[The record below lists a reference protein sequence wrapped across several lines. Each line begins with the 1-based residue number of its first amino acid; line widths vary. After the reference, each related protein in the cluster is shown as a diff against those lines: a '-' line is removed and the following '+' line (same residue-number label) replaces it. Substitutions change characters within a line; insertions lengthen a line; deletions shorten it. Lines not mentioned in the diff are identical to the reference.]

1 MTYIYDLILNW
12 CRDRKYEFFEWKE
25 NDEIEYIK
33 KIPVFKVRNFNDLF
47 NNDIRVGKDF
57 LDKVFNKTEVYG
69 NKKIEKVEYACVFC
83 DDELSKA
90 FAIEFNDEGENL
102 FKSIVYLYD
111 LEDVFILGKRLDLL
125 DLDFVVVDKREE
137 KDMTKDGSV
146 ECAVLSEDKSL
157 FSLITPYE
165 YMRIS
170 LDENCKYLTSN
181 SCANYNFLSGTQSSQ
196 WTLTGNAS
204 AEETSK
210 VYSKRWSKNKR
221 NLLY

>member
-1 MTYIYDLILNW
+1 MVYVYDLILNW

-33 KIPVFKVRNFNDLF
+33 KIPVFKVRSFNDLF

-137 KDMTKDGSV
+137 KD
-146 ECAVLSEDKSL
+146 
-157 FSLITPYE
+157 I
-165 YMRIS
+165 
-170 LDENCKYLTSN
+170 YLTREEVKKKKLLVSEINDSYNRNDIDKLKYFYYEIFGKEIDDINVIYNNLIN
-181 SCANYNFLSGTQSSQ
+181 SLNNEFNYKHNVIYEVVNIPNF
-196 WTLTGNAS
+196 
-204 AEETSK
+204 
-210 VYSKRWSKNKR
+210 
-221 NLLY
+221 

>member
-1 MTYIYDLILNW
+1 MVYIYDLILNR

-137 KDMTKDGSV
+137 KD
-146 ECAVLSEDKSL
+146 
-157 FSLITPYE
+157 I
-165 YMRIS
+165 
-170 LDENCKYLTSN
+170 YLTREEVKKKKLLVSEINDSYNRNDIDKLKYFYYEIFGKEIDDINVIYNNLNN
-181 SCANYNFLSGTQSSQ
+181 SLNNEFNYKHNVIYEVVNIPNF
-196 WTLTGNAS
+196 
-204 AEETSK
+204 
-210 VYSKRWSKNKR
+210 
-221 NLLY
+221 

>member
-1 MTYIYDLILNW
+1 MVYIYDLILNW

-33 KIPVFKVRNFNDLF
+33 KIPVFKVKNFNDLF

-83 DDELSKA
+83 DYELSKA

-111 LEDVFILGKRLDLL
+111 LEEVFILGKRLDLL

-137 KDMTKDGSV
+137 KD
-146 ECAVLSEDKSL
+146 
-157 FSLITPYE
+157 I
-165 YMRIS
+165 
-170 LDENCKYLTSN
+170 YLTREEVKKKKLLVSEINDSYNRNDIDKLKYFYYEIFGKEIDDINVIYNNLIN
-181 SCANYNFLSGTQSSQ
+181 SLNNEFNYKHNVIYEVVNIPNF
-196 WTLTGNAS
+196 
-204 AEETSK
+204 
-210 VYSKRWSKNKR
+210 
-221 NLLY
+221 

>member
-1 MTYIYDLILNW
+1 MVYIYDLILNW

-47 NNDIRVGKDF
+47 NNDIRIGKDF

-111 LEDVFILGKRLDLL
+111 LEDVFILGKRLELL

-137 KDMTKDGSV
+137 KD
-146 ECAVLSEDKSL
+146 
-157 FSLITPYE
+157 I
-165 YMRIS
+165 
-170 LDENCKYLTSN
+170 YLTREEVKKKKLLVSEINDSYNRNDIDKLKYFYYEIFGKEIDDINVIYNNLIN
-181 SCANYNFLSGTQSSQ
+181 SLNNEFNYKHNVIYEVVNIPNF
-196 WTLTGNAS
+196 
-204 AEETSK
+204 
-210 VYSKRWSKNKR
+210 
-221 NLLY
+221 

>member
-1 MTYIYDLILNW
+1 MVYIYDLILNW

-137 KDMTKDGSV
+137 KD
-146 ECAVLSEDKSL
+146 
-157 FSLITPYE
+157 I
-165 YMRIS
+165 
-170 LDENCKYLTSN
+170 YLTREEVKKKKLLVSEINDSYNRNDIDKLKYFYYEIFGKEIDDINVIYNNLIN
-181 SCANYNFLSGTQSSQ
+181 SLNNEFNYKHNVIYEVVNIPNF
-196 WTLTGNAS
+196 
-204 AEETSK
+204 
-210 VYSKRWSKNKR
+210 
-221 NLLY
+221 

>member
-1 MTYIYDLILNW
+1 MVYIYDLILNW
-12 CRDRKYEFFEWKE
+12 CRDKKYEFFEWKE

-57 LDKVFNKTEVYG
+57 LDKVFNITEVYG

-137 KDMTKDGSV
+137 ND
-146 ECAVLSEDKSL
+146 
-157 FSLITPYE
+157 I
-165 YMRIS
+165 
-170 LDENCKYLTSN
+170 YLTREEVKKKKLLVSEINDSYNRNDIDKLKYFYYEIFGKEIDDINVIYNNLIN
-181 SCANYNFLSGTQSSQ
+181 SLNNEFNYNHNVIYEVVNIPNFL
-196 WTLTGNAS
+196 
-204 AEETSK
+204 
-210 VYSKRWSKNKR
+210 
-221 NLLY
+221 

>member
-1 MTYIYDLILNW
+1 MVYVYDLILNW
-12 CRDRKYEFFEWKE
+12 CRDRKYEFFEWRE

-33 KIPVFKVRNFNDLF
+33 KIPIFRIKNFNDLF
-47 NNDIRVGKDF
+47 NNDIRVSKDF

-111 LEDVFILGKRLDLL
+111 LEDVFILCKRLDLF

-137 KDMTKDGSV
+137 KD
-146 ECAVLSEDKSL
+146 
-157 FSLITPYE
+157 I
-165 YMRIS
+165 
-170 LDENCKYLTSN
+170 YLTREEVKKKKLLVSEINDSYNRNDIDKLKYFYYEIFGKEIDDINVIYNNLIN
-181 SCANYNFLSGTQSSQ
+181 SLNNEFNYKHNVIYEVVNIPNF
-196 WTLTGNAS
+196 
-204 AEETSK
+204 
-210 VYSKRWSKNKR
+210 
-221 NLLY
+221 